1 MGKIYQIFK
10 EELMSILHK
19 LFQRL
24 GERIY
29 PNLFFE
35 ARINLKPKPDKDIM
49 RKNQYPYPPQFT
61 GRPNLKEIM
70 LGEISQTQKDKYDKI
85 PLILC
90 ISNNQTHR
98 SRESRLVIARG

>member
-1 MGKIYQIFK
+1 
-10 EELMSILHK
+10 MSILHK
-19 LFQRL
+19 LFQSQ
-24 GERIY
+24 EREKY

-70 LGEISQTQKDKYDKI
+70 LGEISQTQKDKYYKI
-85 PLILC
+85 PLMNL
-90 ISNNQTHR
+90 NVKT
-98 SRESRLVIARG
+98 LVVYDVE